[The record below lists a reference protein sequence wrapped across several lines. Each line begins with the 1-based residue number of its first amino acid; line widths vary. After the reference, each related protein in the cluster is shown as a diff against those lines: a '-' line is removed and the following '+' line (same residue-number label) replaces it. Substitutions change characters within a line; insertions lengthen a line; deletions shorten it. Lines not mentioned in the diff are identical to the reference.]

1 MRHLDLAK
9 IFRGSGAA
17 PSRRELGSVVLFVF
31 FVTFAV
37 TRISVALDMLN
48 NGPKIYLD
56 VRNTHVHHLA
66 YGICLLSIVGGY
78 LTFGHPNA
86 FKRRIAA
93 VAYGLGLALAFDEFG
108 MWYHLEA
115 HYWERITYDVVSVV
129 TGVLAFITFFP
140 ESNPAGQRRAP
151 QIAALSCACILL
163 ALTLMYVL
171 NLLQD
176 KYGHE
181 LKVAEGIIPRTTQPG
196 EGEHA
201 KPETP

>member
-1 MRHLDLAK
+1 MRYLDPTK
-9 IFRGSGAA
+9 IFRGSEAT
-17 PSRRELGSVVLFVF
+17 PSRRELGGMVLFVF
-31 FVTFAV
+31 FATFAV

-86 FKRRIAA
+86 FKKRIIALL
-93 VAYGLGLALAFDEFG
+93 YGIGLALAFDEFG

-129 TGVLAFITFFP
+129 TGILAFITFFP
-140 ESNPAGQRRAP
+140 ESNPAGKRRVP

-163 ALTLMYVL
+163 SLTLMYVL

-181 LKVAEGIIPRTTQPG
+181 LKVAEGIIPRTTQPSAR
-196 EGEHA
+196 EQA
-201 KPETP
+201 KPEAP